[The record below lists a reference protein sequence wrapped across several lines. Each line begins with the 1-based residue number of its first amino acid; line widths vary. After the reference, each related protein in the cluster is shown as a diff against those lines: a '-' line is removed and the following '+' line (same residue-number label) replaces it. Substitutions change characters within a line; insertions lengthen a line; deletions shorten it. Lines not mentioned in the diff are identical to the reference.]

1 MSMKAV
7 SMLQKIK
14 DTNVFYLSLNRY
26 KDRLVIMEANEGIY
40 DIRLDKSQLE
50 ELISELTEI
59 HDMMEHSFEN
69 NRYYDDF

>member
-1 MSMKAV
+1 MKAV

-14 DTNVFYLSLNRY
+14 DNNVFYLSLNRY

-50 ELISELTEI
+50 ELISELIEI

>member
-1 MSMKAV
+1 MKAV

-50 ELISELTEI
+50 ELISELIEI